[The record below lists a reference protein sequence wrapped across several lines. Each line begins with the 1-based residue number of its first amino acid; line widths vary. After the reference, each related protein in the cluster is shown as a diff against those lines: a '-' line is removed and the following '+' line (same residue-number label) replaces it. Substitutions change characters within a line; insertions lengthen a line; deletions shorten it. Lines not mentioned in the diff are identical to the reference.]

1 MKSTAESTHISDD
14 TLSGVSGA
22 SGFVPHCLFPP
33 SLLISLWGSLSTL
46 STLCSSRWYLW
57 TYMFSLDWLFVW
69 FLFGFYS
76 EPFLNSCNLSV
87 INYLC
92 NQFLQW
98 ATTKPHLLFSGPLRD
113 DHLLASPVL
122 WIPFLSQL
130 YWVLMSCRYTSLDT
144 RLPCSTLRAMLLC
157 LAGPVL
163 VNLHSQQTF
172 PNLSP
177 PCFSMIFSW
186 SARPLC
192 LCHYFPWCE
201 QCCSSLEIPRSAAS
215 ASPLFHPF
223 SPSSG
228 GETPIRT
235 TLDTR
240 NIFWSLLK
248 SWI

>member
-22 SGFVPHCLFPP
+22 SGFVPYCLVPP

-177 PCFSMIFSW
+177 PCFAPPDLFLVSSASLSLPLFSVMW
-186 SARPLC
+186 AVL
-192 LCHYFPWCE
+192 LFPGN
-201 QCCSSLEIPRSAAS
+201 SSLSSLRLTLV
-215 ASPLFHPF
+215 SPLLPQQWW
-223 SPSSG
+223 
-228 GETPIRT
+228 R
-235 TLDTR
+235 DT
-240 NIFWSLLK
+240 N
-248 SWI
+248 

>member
-22 SGFVPHCLFPP
+22 SGFVPHCLVPP

-177 PCFSMIFSW
+177 PCFAPPDLFLVSSASLSLPLFSVMW
-186 SARPLC
+186 AVLLLPGN
-192 LCHYFPWCE
+192 
-201 QCCSSLEIPRSAAS
+201 SSLSSLRLTLV
-215 ASPLFHPF
+215 SPLLPQQWW
-223 SPSSG
+223 
-228 GETPIRT
+228 R
-235 TLDTR
+235 DT
-240 NIFWSLLK
+240 N
-248 SWI
+248 